1 MDRPPQLLSIT
12 NFYPRPPRGG
22 RLVHIIP
29 AANLIGISIHALR
42 EEGDHKLFI
51 HTAVIL
57 NFYPRP
63 PRGGRQRSKSPTQ
76 FQCNFY
82 PRPPRGGRPSAR
94 QTGSCRG
101 IISIHALREE
111 GDDWKTTIEVKPVYF
126 YPRPPR
132 GGRRTDGKIVIFDQK
147 ISIHALREE
156 GDLPT
161 AATQPLV
168 IVISIHALREEGD
181 LPRRWPS
188 TPPCRFLSTPSARRA
203 TCFHGHAPFSK
214 SISIHALREEGDF
227 GTRYYANQ
235 YEQFLS
241 TPSARR
247 ATCSM
252 LTSRWLWEISIHA
265 LREEG
270 DMPLFWSK
278 GIS

>member
-1 MDRPPQLLSIT
+1 M
-12 NFYPRPPRGG
+12 
-22 RLVHIIP
+22 
-29 AANLIGISIHALR
+29 
-42 EEGDHKLFI
+42 
-51 HTAVIL
+51 
-57 NFYPRP
+57 
-63 PRGGRQRSKSPTQ
+63 
-76 FQCNFY
+76 
-82 PRPPRGGRPSAR
+82 
-94 QTGSCRG
+94 
-101 IISIHALREE
+101 
-111 GDDWKTTIEVKPVYF
+111 KPVYF

-247 ATCSM
+247 ATCPYSGQKVS
-252 LTSRWLWEISIHA
+252 LDNFYPRPPRGGRRSWSGRGTAQRDFYPRPPRGGRPARRRRVYVVQIISIHA

-270 DMPLFWSK
+270 DSGGAYTTHRLRNFYPRPPRGGRQTKNQPFCPKKLFLSTPSARRATPLRGMPSRP
-278 GIS
+278 G